1 MTVPTE
7 PGDDRHETRGEH
19 SEEPS
24 LEQLIAESPIH
35 QYFGLE
41 AIHEHLVGRQV
52 PPAAHEAVHRML
64 IARGRYPKRELTP
77 VESSGLNTLLVDIL
91 TPALIDINDRR
102 PPQVLSDICGRAY
115 QAAVNGWILEL

>member
-7 PGDDRHETRGEH
+7 PEGGWPKNRDEH
-19 SEEPS
+19 GGEPS
-24 LEQLIAESPIH
+24 FEQLVAESPIH

-41 AIHEHLVGRQV
+41 AIHEHLVDKQV